1 MLLRSLVLSVLAL
14 TLTACNLSGTGEKG
28 PFERNSDVALSKL
41 NSQANPIASKTLN
54 TKTYSN
60 RGNYSFG
67 NIRWSGW
74 SQLQVSGK
82 YFNEFTANTSTDVL
96 VLDAIT
102 RKDRTFDTANVHIF
116 SHLAAARIRQRVAN
130 GQSRMRAWK
139 RTQVEMKQ
147 LFGLKRVSQNIHR
160 GVEQLSLLRGRGR
173 YRKDN
178 ANLLLFTGSFLAVG
192 GDAASLELLTTDFA
206 DDGQINGAGAS
217 VFGSIAVM
225 GATDGLLGTLSS
237 NLRNYG
243 IGNPPNNGDMS
254 TLPIW
259 VNQDVADNIAPIVTV
274 NGLNPVIIVVGTPY
288 VDEGASATDN
298 IDGVVD
304 AFAVDGSDVIDTSV
318 IGTHTVTYNA
328 IDLAGNTGSATRI
341 VEVVEAPDTEAPV
354 ITLLGG
360 NPDTVEVQTA
370 EVILPYGDAG
380 YTVTDNR
387 DESVSVDV
395 QGAVDTSVLGEY
407 ILTYTASDVAGNDV
421 VVSRTVNV
429 VDTTDPVITLNG
441 ASAIEVV
448 AGAVYEDAGATATDN
463 YYGNI
468 DVEVSGT
475 VDTNAIGTYTLT
487 FTAEDGSNNTATETR
502 TVTVTEAPDE
512 IAPVITLLG
521 DASVTVEAGT
531 SYTDAG
537 VTASDNK
544 DGDLTNMIA
553 VGGSVNV
560 NAPATYVLTYN
571 VKDAATNPAT
581 EVTRTVVVKDTIAP
595 VITLTGEPEISFVEG
610 ATYVDAGA
618 TASDSLDGDISA
630 NIVTAG
636 DTVDVT
642 TPGTYIITYNVTD
655 NAQNLATQVTRTVTV
670 TEAPD
675 EVAPVITLLGDA
687 SVIVEAGTS
696 YTDAGATASDNKEGD
711 LTGAIV
717 VGGSVDVNVPATY
730 VLTYNV
736 QDSVPNIAVEV
747 TRTVIVVDTIAP
759 VITLTGDS
767 EVSLVEGTA
776 YTDAGATAS
785 DSLDG
790 DISAN
795 IVIGG
800 DTVDST
806 TLGTYTITYNVMD
819 NAQNPAT
826 QVTRTVTITEA
837 PDVIAPVITL
847 LGDASVTV
855 EAGTSYTDAGATALD
870 NKEGDLTGAIVVGG
884 SVDVNVPATYVL
896 TYNVQ
901 DSVPNIAVEVTR
913 TVIVKDTIVPTIT
926 LVGNSELVI
935 QKGSVYTDEGVT
947 ASDNLDGDITANI
960 AIDNPVNTNTPAT
973 YTITYN
979 VSDNATNS
987 AQTVTRSVRVNAPP
1001 VATAGAD
1008 VSVVTGN
1015 SVDLLGTGS
1024 DVDGAGT
1031 VTYQWKRA
1039 NNVVATTA
1047 AYSYTPEA
1055 SETLMFVVT
1064 DSDGAITTDSVNIEV
1079 SAANQPP
1086 IANAGEGVTVRRGE
1100 VVTLAGIGTDTDG
1113 TIASYRWTGTGNFE
1127 YATTA
1132 SFDFDTS
1139 NKIVGNIFLTLTVT
1153 DNDGAT
1159 ATDQIKITILP
1170 ALSEPAQL
1178 TFPFGNPLVIET
1190 GTYAS
1195 ESAFYDYLRA
1205 NIVVLDQEG
1214 NSVNDNS
1221 YQFDFEGY
1229 SGPVGSAPDGWDN
1242 FDPTIAGVGI
1252 ISIQYLNQYG
1262 DGVETELNVTIN
1274 QNQNQNHIP
1283 VANSQPTIVVD
1294 EDSSKNVI
1302 PTLTA
1307 TDVDGDT
1314 LTFDVFS
1321 GSAGATTH
1329 GYLELVDDGTKQNY
1343 LYTPDEDYFGPD
1355 SFSFTVSDGDDVSVP
1370 VTINIE
1376 VTGDGNHA
1384 PVANTQPLITVGEDS
1399 SKNVIPTLTATDVD
1413 GDTLTF
1419 DVISGSAGATTHG
1432 YLELVNDGTKQNY
1445 LYTPDEDYFGPDS
1458 FSFTVSDGDDV
1469 SVSVTINIEVTGDG
1483 NHAPVANTQALIT
1496 VDENS
1501 SKNVIPTL
1509 TATDVDGDTLIFD
1522 VISGSAG
1529 ATTHGY
1535 LELGDD
1541 GTKQNYLY
1549 TPDEDYFGPDSFSF
1563 TVSDGDDVS
1572 ISVTINIEVVE
1583 ATVNVS
1589 AACRATPATELAFS
1603 DTFIEQESL
1612 DTPWPDNLNNV
1623 LLSVDDIAN
1632 VFNTARADT
1641 DSFSLQ
1647 GKKLIMPTQ
1656 AVWDG
1661 YTNSKKALFLINS
1674 ERCARGILPYE
1685 GVSPL
1690 VETSPAQYYAD
1701 YLSSNNVFGHKEDGS
1716 SPWERLAQEAG
1727 VVAPTQAVPNPV
1739 GENADFFGRAENLA
1753 FNSLGSTG
1761 ESPTV
1766 HEPVAKAI
1774 YAWMYKDKEDTKK
1787 TDPNTGAITYSYGHR
1802 EFILAKGLIEN
1813 SGEPNKEGLIGIG
1826 VSTVKPTEGGY
1837 NWTKVYTVMNA
1848 FDPNENWPMGNIQT
1862 VELLGSNACLDGYAG
1877 HNVVRPDGSTA
1888 YVCDQ
1893 IGGTINIAG
1902 DFYKRGRQGPTR
1914 YNNDLLLG
1922 VYAVL
1927 PDGSY
1932 TEVGGGDV
1940 YRQTFSID
1948 IDSMDLGGATSIK
1961 IIAYPVDSDQDP
1973 HEFNYGELSVDIVDG
1988 KTNYDIGRFYID
2000 DERFQ

>member
-448 AGAVYEDAGATATDN
+448 AGAVYEDAGATVTDN

-696 YTDAGATASDNKEGD
+696 YTDAGATAS
-711 LTGAIV
+711 
-717 VGGSVDVNVPATY
+717 
-730 VLTYNV
+730 
-736 QDSVPNIAVEV
+736 
-747 TRTVIVVDTIAP
+747 
-759 VITLTGDS
+759 
-767 EVSLVEGTA
+767 
-776 YTDAGATAS
+776 
-785 DSLDG
+785 
-790 DISAN
+790 
-795 IVIGG
+795 
-800 DTVDST
+800 
-806 TLGTYTITYNVMD
+806 
-819 NAQNPAT
+819 
-826 QVTRTVTITEA
+826 
-837 PDVIAPVITL
+837 
-847 LGDASVTV
+847 
-855 EAGTSYTDAGATALD
+855 D

-1329 GYLELVDDGTKQNY
+1329 GYLELVD
-1343 LYTPDEDYFGPD
+1343 
-1355 SFSFTVSDGDDVSVP
+1355 
-1370 VTINIE
+1370 
-1376 VTGDGNHA
+1376 
-1384 PVANTQPLITVGEDS
+1384 
-1399 SKNVIPTLTATDVD
+1399 
-1413 GDTLTF
+1413 
-1419 DVISGSAGATTHG
+1419 
-1432 YLELVNDGTKQNY
+1432 DGTKQNY